1 MSGFREYYE
10 RTRTEPIYIILGV
23 QGSGTNLL
31 SRLLARLFG
40 FSVMRDRAS
49 VFNAAARL
57 GAEPARSDIER
68 EIQRFKR
75 MVAPSPLRRKFS
87 KHVIL
92 KSEPLRGVADA
103 LSSSPIA
110 SGADFARL
118 IYTYRAFSLGAD
130 HIGLKS
136 DDLWQSIHLIDRV
149 IPERRVIM
157 LTRDFR
163 DNLLSISG
171 KQFGP
176 IEPVCAAQYVKNQ
189 LSYYAPE
196 FRRSAGFHITYEA
209 LLNDT
214 RRVADDLAHHFQI
227 RPIVDLDAAIPALK
241 FRPNKIG
248 KWKKLPERELAWCE
262 GILYDELLEFGYTP
276 TTPSPVLPGAGD
288 RLRATARDRIR
299 RIPQKLGRLKLRMNR
314 PGGR

>member
-57 GAEPARSDIER
+57 GAQPARSDIER
-68 EIQRFKR
+68 EIKRFKR

-189 LSYYAPE
+189 LSYYC
-196 FRRSAGFHITYEA
+196 
-209 LLNDT
+209 LL
-214 RRVADDLAHHFQI
+214 
-227 RPIVDLDAAIPALK
+227 
-241 FRPNKIG
+241 
-248 KWKKLPERELAWCE
+248 
-262 GILYDELLEFGYTP
+262 YTS
-276 TTPSPVLPGAGD
+276 PSP
-288 RLRATARDRIR
+288 RDS
-299 RIPQKLGRLKLRMNR
+299 
-314 PGGR
+314 